1 MKINNQ
7 SESAIIYMG
16 NSTDRSKQANDAN
29 NENRSTRS
37 SKNQKNTI
45 NQKNTTNVLATNLN
59 MNQQDSVTMK
69 KVKAQKE
76 AMKTLLDQ
84 FTSDKKI
91 DDDLKSRI
99 NHMSDL
105 ESEITTSQNEVKKLE
120 DMKQQTKESFGVT
133 DDSGEQENLE
143 LLEKQRES
151 FKKGSKVKLTDEEK
165 QKLSTMG
172 PKTEYQTAILDY
184 NAMEDVWNDKIKT
197 ASDEK
202 IGENETIKAIKKS
215 LLKTH
220 PMVDAEGVA
229 DDIMDEANKE
239 VVGMLIK
246 EAKDHIDEEQD
257 KNEEKVEKAKEE
269 EKAKETKESEK
280 KADKNDEEKTDKTS
294 NSSNFSNSSN
304 SSNSVSADNM
314 DRIQKADS
322 EQQQFQVELK
332 NLVQKQILTV
342 DDTKGIVVDEIL

>member
-1 MKINNQ
+1 MKISNQ
-7 SESAIIYMG
+7 SESAIMYMG
-16 NSTDRSKQANDAN
+16 NSTDRSKQAKDAN
-29 NENRSTRS
+29 NDNRSSRS
-37 SKNQKNTI
+37 SKNQKNTANI
-45 NQKNTTNVLATNLN
+45 LATNLN

-69 KVKAQKE
+69 KVKAQKD

-91 DDDLKSRI
+91 DDDLQSRVKR
-99 NHMSDL
+99 MSDL
-105 ESEITTSQNEVKKLE
+105 ESEIATSQKEVKKLE
-120 DMKQQTKESFGVT
+120 DMKKQVKESSGVT
-133 DDSGEQENLE
+133 DDSVEQANLD

-151 FKKGSKVKLTDEEK
+151 LKKGSKVKLSDVEK

-184 NAMEDVWNDKIKT
+184 NAMQDVWNDKIKT

-202 IGENETIKAIKKS
+202 LGQNETIKAIKKS

-220 PMVDAEGVA
+220 PMVDAKGVA
-229 DDIMDEANKE
+229 DDIMEQANKE
-239 VVGMLIK
+239 VVGMLIN

-257 KNEEKVEKAKEE
+257 KNEEKVEKAKKEKEAKEAKE
-269 EKAKETKESEK
+269 EKEAKEA
-280 KADKNDEEKTDKTS
+280 KASD
-294 NSSNFSNSSN
+294 
-304 SSNSVSADNM
+304 SASTDNM

-342 DDTKGIVVDEIL
+342 DDTKGIVVDEVL